1 LLLIIIFVFDP
12 LAIALVIAANFAFA
26 RLNKREE
33 IPLEEKVED
42 MRNVVEAYDDLEKEM
57 KEWEEASLTD
67 LQDDIYWEEP
77 NDELK
82 QSVKEYEIYKEQDQ
96 KIQEPEEED
105 DWVIVDEDE
114 EWAIEDEEKAYDNLM
129 QSLDK
134 INSINDENID
144 FFNKKAKID
153 SEINRI
159 KEYEKSL
166 QEKRRNKKE
175 DNNTITYF

>member
-1 LLLIIIFVFDP
+1 
-12 LAIALVIAANFAFA
+12 
-26 RLNKREE
+26 
-33 IPLEEKVED
+33 

>member
-1 LLLIIIFVFDP
+1 
-12 LAIALVIAANFAFA
+12 
-26 RLNKREE
+26 
-33 IPLEEKVED
+33 
-42 MRNVVEAYDDLEKEM
+42 MRNVVEAYDDLEEEM